1 MVTVFL
7 SYSRD
12 DAEIVSVLAED
23 IRSLGHAAWLDR
35 ELTGGQRW
43 WDHILEEIRDC
54 DAFVTSVSTSAI
66 DSRAC
71 RSEYEYAVALGK
83 PILPVIV
90 QGGVADS
97 LMPPELAALHRV
109 DYTTN
114 DKGSFAALNRA
125 LSTLPAAPPLP
136 DPLPPQPAVPASY
149 LFDLRSEIESTEPLT
164 SERQLQLV
172 QQLRG
177 RLEEGH
183 ARPDILSLVQRLRKR
198 DDLLVRVDQEL
209 GELQRELEQS
219 PATTAATTPL
229 AATPATPVA
238 AVTPATPATPV
249 PEEAMTF
256 AAAAPA
262 PALASAPSA
271 PGVVS
276 VWWWIA
282 PIIFGLI
289 GGLVAFFATRDANP
303 SMAKNML
310 IVGVIM
316 SVFWYLFAAGA

>member
-1 MVTVFL
+1 VLGGLEAVVATVFL

-12 DAEIVSVLAED
+12 DADIVSVLAED
-23 IRSLGHAAWLDR
+23 IRNLGHTAWLDR

-90 QGGVADS
+90 QNGVADS

-114 DKGSFAALNRA
+114 DKSSFAMLNRA
-125 LSTLPAAPPLP
+125 LTSLPMAPPLP
-136 DPLPPQPAVPASY
+136 DPLPPSPAVPASY
-149 LFDLRSEIESTEPLT
+149 LFDLRSEIESTEPLG
-164 SERQLQLV
+164 SERQLQLL

-183 ARPDILSLVQRLRKR
+183 ARPDVLSLVQRLRRR

-209 GELQRELEQS
+209 GELQRELEQPPTSMTSKPEPIPLTGAAPQEVMAFSSPTPALVQAS
-219 PATTAATTPL
+219 PATGL
-229 AATPATPVA
+229 V
-238 AVTPATPATPV
+238 
-249 PEEAMTF
+249 
-256 AAAAPA
+256 
-262 PALASAPSA
+262 SA
-271 PGVVS
+271 
-276 VWWWIA
+276 WWWIA

-289 GGLVAFFATRDANP
+289 GGLVAFFVVRDVNP
-303 SMAKNML
+303 STAKNML
-310 IVGVIM
+310 IVGAIM
-316 SVFWYLFAAGA
+316 SFFWLIVSSGL